1 MKKVL
6 WIVSLLP
13 LVITAFLLQYLP
25 DKIPMHFDGAGNI
38 DRWGSKYESFLIPL
52 VLIGCALLMTLIA
65 RYYEKKA
72 ERSSDEK
79 ERESARSNAKII
91 LLVGL
96 IMNIVFIVLQGVV
109 LYTAYISAGTDI
121 ADSPVDFGKITC
133 MVMGLS
139 FIVLGNVMTKTRNN
153 GAVGVRTV
161 WSRYNDNTWRKS
173 NRFGGIVLMGAGVLT
188 IISAALA
195 KTSGGANTLMLVW
208 LGIVAVSTI
217 VYSRKVYNDE
227 KAAEKAAEA
236 NKGAEE

>member
-1 MKKVL
+1 MKKAL
-6 WIVSLLP
+6 WIVSFIP
-13 LVITAFLLQYLP
+13 LVVTAVLLQYLP

-38 DRWGSKYESFLIPL
+38 DRWGSKLESFLIPIVLL
-52 VLIGCALLMTLIA
+52 VLALMMTLIA

-72 ERSSDEK
+72 ESASDGKEK
-79 ERESARSNAKII
+79 ESALSNAKVI

-96 IMNIVFIVLQGVV
+96 IMNVITGVMQGVV
-109 LYTAYISAGTDI
+109 LYVAFTSARTDI
-121 ADSPVDFGKITC
+121 TESPVDFGKVTC
-133 MVMGLS
+133 LALGLA
-139 FIVLGNVMTKTRNN
+139 FVILGNVMTKTRNN

-227 KAAEKAAEA
+227 KAAEKAAET